1 MEDVPEAAR
10 LPHNGG
16 MNKTKAIQKF
26 KRAAETGF
34 DVLGPAKTVARS
46 MGHIKRLRTK
56 HGLGWGEIG
65 ELFNAAMHDLGGS
78 TTSAT
83 TLCRLYHLER
93 KRIRRRKLKSGI
105 ATEASTPNAAAPV
118 PNTPPASA
126 MPAPIS
132 KTLGHPAAPR
142 SRARDGPLP
151 ESLEAPESLDTS
163 ALPSTRQILDQARD
177 IAAFKNQAKRKT

>member
-1 MEDVPEAAR
+1 MPEAAH

-16 MNKTKAIQKF
+16 MNKIKAIQKF
-26 KRAAETGF
+26 KRAADTGF

-46 MGHIKRLRTK
+46 MGHIKRLRSK

-65 ELFNAAMHDLGGS
+65 ELFNAAMHDLGS
-78 TTSAT
+78 ATASAT

-93 KRIRRRKLKSGI
+93 KRIARRQRKSGI
-105 ATEASTPNAAAPV
+105 AMEASNRDAAAPV
-118 PNTPPASA
+118 PNAPSTSA
-126 MPAPIS
+126 MQAPKS
-132 KTLGHPAAPR
+132 PPPGHHAAPR

-151 ESLEAPESLDTS
+151 ESLEAPGSLDTG
-163 ALPSTRQILDQARD
+163 ALPSTREILDQARD

>member
-1 MEDVPEAAR
+1 MEDVPEATR

-16 MNKTKAIQKF
+16 MSKTKAIQKF

-46 MGHIKRLRTK
+46 MRHIKLLRKK

-65 ELFNAAMHDLGGS
+65 ELFNAAMFDLGGS

-93 KRIRRRKLKSGI
+93 KRIRRRKLESGS
-105 ATEASTPNAAAPV
+105 ATEAPTLNAAAPA
-118 PNTPPASA
+118 PKAPPASA

-132 KTLGHPAAPR
+132 KTVGYPAAPR
-142 SRARDGPLP
+142 SRARDGPRP
-151 ESLEAPESLDTS
+151 ESLEAQESLDTS
-163 ALPSTRQILDQARD
+163 ALPSTRQILAEARD